1 MNLRDF
7 PLREP
12 ESGGRCARGDKVGA
26 ARRSTDPAEA
36 AAIRH
41 EVSRCK

>member
-12 ESGGRCARGDKVGA
+12 NPGGRRARGDKVGA
-26 ARRSTDPAEA
+26 ARRSGGAQVPQRRRPYGT
-36 AAIRH
+36 R
-41 EVSRCK
+41 

>member
-26 ARRSTDPAEA
+26 ARRSGGAQIPQG
-36 AAIRH
+36 R
-41 EVSRCK
+41 RPYGMR